1 MLHKMKDLRGASA
14 AAIRNAI
21 FKELG
26 LQILNSR
33 KKSNVIDI
41 SGWKGLKKVNE
52 CYKRLYD
59 DDENVIKNI
68 SKHAFSNISL
78 DDELTFNDIYVY
90 IAAVCDILLNPE
102 YPDLECA
109 KKPLESCFQKFKVNF
124 FC

>member
-26 LQILNSR
+26 LQIPNSR
-33 KKSNVIDI
+33 KKLNVINI
-41 SGWKGLKKVNE
+41 SGWKGSKKVNK

-59 DDENVIKNI
+59 NNKNVIENI
-68 SKHAFSNISL
+68 SKHVFSNISL
-78 DDELTFNDIYVY
+78 NNELTFNDIYVY
-90 IAAVCDILLNPE
+90 TAAVCDILLNPE

-109 KKPLESCFQKFKVNF
+109 KKPLKRHFQKFKVNF

>member
-1 MLHKMKDLRGASA
+1 MKDLRGASA

-26 LQILNSR
+26 LQIPNSR